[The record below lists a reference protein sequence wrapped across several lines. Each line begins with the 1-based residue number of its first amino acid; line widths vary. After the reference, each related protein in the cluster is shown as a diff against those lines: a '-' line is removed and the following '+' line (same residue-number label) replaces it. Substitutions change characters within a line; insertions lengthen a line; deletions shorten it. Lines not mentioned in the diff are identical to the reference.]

1 MTSERAEAYG
11 RLMRSLRGQGAA
23 TGLLPQEEEQIREA
37 ADALVFCESEWSDEH
52 ARDALAATVR
62 LVEGLVHVGRW
73 PEAPAKRLL
82 RDLESCGPL
91 TPVT

>member
-1 MTSERAEAYG
+1 M
-11 RLMRSLRGQGAA
+11 GAK
-23 TGLLPQEEEQIREA
+23 GLLPQEEEQIREA
-37 ADALVFCESEWSDEH
+37 ADALVFCPGEWSDQQ
-52 ARDALAATVR
+52 ARDALARAVR

-73 PEAPAKRLL
+73 PEGAAKRML